1 VLSSFVTMSLFDE
14 RVDPT
19 ASLTTIA
26 LFISSALT
34 IFSLGKMLAKSPIQ

>member
-1 VLSSFVTMSLFDE
+1 MSLFDE